1 MTMNAVINR
10 IILTPRYFPAISF
23 IIEFCGYRLML
34 GNFYRSLFLSRWVF
48 QEKTL
53 ILKQAAGTTVVAK
66 PDLIT
71 INNFECLRTRSQEFL
86 FQRIRE
92 MLPPSAS
99 LTDVVSEIL
108 HLSNDSAYR
117 RIRNE
122 TPLVLQEAKELCEHF
137 NFSLDQVLHIKN
149 NSILFE
155 NIRIHNGQYSYKKYL
170 SDITELVNQ
179 INSYDRK
186 EIIYLTKDIP
196 LFHNFYFKPLIA
208 FRFYFWMK
216 AILQHP
222 DYVTKVIDLN
232 GVSPEIETLSREL
245 TKAYTQVPS
254 IEIWNTECIN
264 SVISQIEF
272 YKDSGLFSSGADI
285 KEVYN
290 AVKETILHLK
300 NQVEHGCKFM
310 PGENRE
316 TKKLN
321 FTFFYNR
328 VVLGDNTILV
338 TTDDI
343 KTAYL
348 NYDVLDYMV
357 TRDERF
363 CTQCGED
370 LNNMMRKA
378 TVISQTSE
386 KQRNI
391 FFGILLAKIDGGL
404 NKT

>member
-1 MTMNAVINR
+1 MPSDQA
-10 IILTPRYFPAISF
+10 
-23 IIEFCGYRLML
+23 
-34 GNFYRSLFLSRWVF
+34 
-48 QEKTL
+48 QEL
-53 ILKQAAGTTVVAK
+53 
-66 PDLIT
+66 
-71 INNFECLRTRSQEFL
+71 L

-99 LTDVVSEIL
+99 LTDAVSEIL
-108 HLSNDSAYR
+108 HVSSDSAYR
-117 RIRNE
+117 RIRSE
-122 TPLVLQEAKELCEHF
+122 TPLVLEEAKQLCAHF
-137 NFSLDQVLHIKN
+137 NLSLDQVLSLKR

-155 NIRIHNGQYSYKKYL
+155 NIRINNQQYSYKKYL
-170 SDITELVNQ
+170 SDLIGLVKQ
-179 INSYDRK
+179 IDSFKQR
-186 EIIYLTKDIP
+186 EVIYLTKDVP

-216 AILQHP
+216 TILQHP
-222 DYVTKVIDLN
+222 DYLTKAIDLN
-232 GVSPEIETLSREL
+232 GVTPETEALSIEL

-272 YKDSGLFSSGADI
+272 YKDSGLFSSAADI
-285 KEVYN
+285 KEVYQS
-290 AVKETILHLK
+290 VEETILHLK
-300 NQVEHGCKFM
+300 NQVEYGCKFM
-310 PGENRE
+310 PGENPQ

-338 TTDDI
+338 STDNI

-357 TRDERF
+357 TRDESF
-363 CTQCGED
+363 CDQCMED
-370 LNNMMRKA
+370 LNNLMRRA

-391 FFGILLAKIDGGL
+391 FFGILLAKIEDRI
-404 NKT
+404 KKI